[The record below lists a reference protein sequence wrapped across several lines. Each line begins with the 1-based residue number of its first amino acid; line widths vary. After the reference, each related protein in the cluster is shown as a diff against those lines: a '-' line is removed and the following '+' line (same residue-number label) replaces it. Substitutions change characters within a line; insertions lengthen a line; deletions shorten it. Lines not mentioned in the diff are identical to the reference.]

1 MTTGGG
7 SEMLDRELQKSPARS
22 RRRTRPSRLVVC
34 AAVVTVALVGSFA
47 AMALA
52 AGSATPVLGAT
63 ANTKFAEQIVVDAHG
78 RTLYAL
84 SPETSRRLLCKSSE
98 CLSAWPPLTVRSR
111 KAKLTAGPGVHG
123 RLGILKRSNGML
135 QVTLRGVPVY
145 RFSGDSAKGAANG
158 EGIKSFGGTWHALSA
173 ASSTPPA
180 PASTETTPPSSP
192 PPMSPG
198 YPSQP
203 TTSTPA
209 ATPTPTTP
217 TTPTT
222 TTTTT
227 PTTTPSEPPYS
238 YPPGY

>member
-1 MTTGGG
+1 
-7 SEMLDRELQKSPARS
+7 MLERDSQGTARS
-22 RRRTRPSRLVVC
+22 RRRTRPTRLAVC
-34 AAVVTVALVGSFA
+34 TAVVTVALVASFA

-52 AGSATPVLGAT
+52 SGSTTRAVNSASN
-63 ANTKFAEQIVVDAHG
+63 AKFSEQIVVDTHG
-78 RTLYAL
+78 RTLYSL
-84 SPETSRRLLCKSSE
+84 SPETSRHLLCKSSE

-123 RLGILKRSNGML
+123 QLGILKRSNGML

-180 PASTETTPPSSP
+180 PATTEPTTPSSP

-203 TTSTPA
+203 ATSTPA
-209 ATPTPTTP
+209 STPTSTPATTPTPTSTTPTTP
-217 TTPTT
+217 TTP
-222 TTTTT
+222 
-227 PTTTPSEPPYS
+227 PSEPPYS